1 MSGGHEPRTAAA
13 APCSL
18 KKEQALP
25 LTAARMMGLDVAAK
39 MLGGNKRLGDI
50 LSISDRAVAYKIEGA
65 RGIAD
70 DELVTTA
77 EALEALAARIAGHA
91 TKLRAQIAP

>member
-1 MSGGHEPRTAAA
+1 MGLNADASSAAA
-13 APCSL
+13 TCSL

-25 LTAARMMGLDVAAK
+25 LSAARAMGLDVAAK
-39 MLGGNKRLGDI
+39 MLGGNRLLGKALDI
-50 LSISDRAVAYKIEGA
+50 TARAVAHKAAGA

-77 EALEALAARIAGHA
+77 EALEALAARITGHA
-91 TKLRAQIAP
+91 AKLRGLIAP